1 MTKSV
6 KVLVV
11 DDDTTFRRVIVRELA
26 SMGFDAEGVASGE
39 EALTATEHQE
49 YDVVLLDMKLPTLD
63 GIAVLK
69 ALKQAHPL
77 TEVIMLTAYGTI
89 DSAIR
94 SIKLGAYDYLTKP
107 CKLEELE
114 AIIHRAGEKRA
125 LQQRNIILRQELAR
139 RDRFDEFVGR
149 SKALQRILQL
159 IAKIAP
165 TDSTVLIQG
174 ESGVGKE
181 LVARAIHRHSPRK
194 ENPFIVVDCTSLHE
208 ELLQSELFGHE
219 KGAFTGATALKHGL
233 FEVADT
239 GTIFLDEVGDMS
251 ISLQSRLLRVLE
263 TGTFRRLGGVK
274 DIRVDVRIIA
284 ATNKNL
290 SQEVAAGRFRE
301 DLYYRLNVV
310 TISVPPLRERREDI
324 PVLVRYFIEHSVVPG
339 RQKKGIS
346 RGALNLL
353 LHYHWPGNVREL
365 KNVIERALILAEG
378 ECIEAQDLPSNLRV
392 GLPFLAESGQTE
404 HLSLEEVERRYIAEL
419 LKEYGGNRSRV
430 AKILKISER
439 SLYRKIKEYGL

>member
-26 SMGFDAEGVASGE
+26 SMGFEAEGVASGE
-39 EALTATEHQE
+39 EALAVTEHQE

-63 GIAVLK
+63 GMAVLK

-159 IAKIAP
+159 ITKIAP

-290 SQEVAAGRFRE
+290 AQEVAAGRFRE

-346 RGALNLL
+346 KEALDRL